1 MQIHWYESVF
11 VFLFS
16 YKLLIFAR
24 KVLPLASFWK
34 SNFGPSLIS
43 QTWPYFNY
51 LSLTKDFIIFS
62 QRAQHKPATQMQR
75 PPQDAKKHPGDHAH
89 QRSSDLKRP
98 MDGGG
103 PGGKIARMDRTYSGS
118 SSHSGGRPSG
128 SGDSYDPR
136 RSSSFSHSD
145 RTGTSSKER
154 SRDGYVFILQ
164 ARVVQTLN
172 SAIHRINHY
181 LVDKY

>member
-1 MQIHWYESVF
+1 MQIHWYEND
-11 VFLFS
+11 LIILIQI
-16 YKLLIFAR
+16 KLIFTR
-24 KVLPLASFWK
+24 KVLHLASFWK
-34 SNFGPSLIS
+34 SDVGPSLIS
-43 QTWPYFNY
+43 QTWPYFNC
-51 LSLTKDFIIFS
+51 LSLTKDLIIFS

-75 PPQDAKKHPGDHAH
+75 PPQDSKKHPGDHAH

-98 MDGGG
+98 TDGGG
-103 PGGKIARMDRTYSGS
+103 PGGKIPRMDRTYSGS

-164 ARVVQTLN
+164 ARLVHTLD
-172 SAIHRINHY
+172 SAIHRIITI
-181 LVDKY
+181 

>member
-1 MQIHWYESVF
+1 MKMFFFNSHTNKTHF
-11 VFLFS
+11 H
-16 YKLLIFAR
+16 KKGFALSLVL
-24 KVLPLASFWK
+24 KVRFW
-34 SNFGPSLIS
+34 PSLIS
-43 QTWPYFNY
+43 QTLPYFHC
-51 LSLTKDFIIFS
+51 LSLRKDFIIFS

-75 PPQDAKKHPGDHAH
+75 PPQDAKKHSADHAH

-98 MDGGG
+98 TDGGG
-103 PGGKIARMDRTYSGS
+103 PGGKIPRMDRTYSGS

-154 SRDGYVFILQ
+154 SRDGYVFILLG
-164 ARVVQTLN
+164 AVVRTPV
-172 SAIHRINHY
+172 SANPS
-181 LVDKY
+181 